1 MLDGKEWVIWE
12 SGKILSNSPLGPSS
26 EPLSAVKAQGGAAV
40 IGNSGFAGSVDA
52 WAEGDGPWACI
63 GCS

>member
-26 EPLSAVKAQGGAAV
+26 ETLSTVNAQGGATV

-52 WAEGDGPWACI
+52 WAEGDMGLY
-63 GCS
+63 